1 MAQDSRNTKRKRRMK
16 RNISLV
22 SREAQ
27 KMLIQ
32 LRQTQFMLF
41 QVLEQSGGSIT
52 VTRETS
58 QTILQHLQGL
68 GWKTEGTPEGMKVVL
83 VKQFEVKAE
92 EPTPVEVVNDGPQ
105 FELARVTIDSRVE
118 LSELAEVST
127 PEGVD

>member
-41 QVLEQSGGSIT
+41 QVLETLGEPLVIPKM
-52 VTRETS
+52 VTLT
-58 QTILQHLQGL
+58 TLQHLQGL

-92 EPTPVEVVNDGPQ
+92 EPTPVEV
-105 FELARVTIDSRVE
+105 FAKEYRR
-118 LSELAEVST
+118 
-127 PEGVD
+127 